1 MAIKTLERLTPD
13 GQVYYDSEMRLT
25 EAFVSP
31 GPWTTA
37 HGPGLLETP
46 TGTILCCWFAGTYEG
61 DIDINIVISRLEKG
75 SDRWSEPTYVSHDDD
90 RSDQNPSLF
99 LAPNGEIWCMYT
111 SQLGRQPGK
120 DNMQYTAQVKRQI
133 STDDG
138 RTWSE
143 PEVVFAEPGTFNRQ
157 AIQVLS
163 NGRWIYGNWLCTDS
177 AAALAGDP
185 SAFQISDDEGASWR
199 QVMVPSSAGRVHP
212 TVVELDAGHLVAFMR
227 SRQADWIYRSESFD
241 YGDTWIVPE
250 PTVLPNNN
258 SGICAIKL
266 TSGRIAVAHNHSS
279 APQAYGQKG
288 AWPGLRCP
296 VSIALSEDGGRTF
309 PLIRHIERGQGYV
322 GDENKANNLQYE
334 YPCVIQAADGMIH
347 LAYAYETRRGVKWVT
362 LSEADVMGERRGE
375 STYNPTSGDVGAHE
389 EANSHT
395 S

>member
-1 MAIKTLERLTPD
+1 
-13 GQVYYDSEMRLT
+13 MRGG
-25 EAFVSP
+25 AFRRFGV
-31 GPWTTA
+31 A
-37 HGPGLLETP
+37 VCAVEEDE
-46 TGTILCCWFAGTYEG
+46 CW
-61 DIDINIVISRLEKG
+61 R
-75 SDRWSEPTYVSHDDD
+75 P
-90 RSDQNPSLF
+90 
-99 LAPNGEIWCMYT
+99 
-111 SQLGRQPGK
+111 
-120 DNMQYTAQVKRQI
+120 
-133 STDDG
+133 
-138 RTWSE
+138 RT
-143 PEVVFAEPGTFNRQ
+143 
-157 AIQVLS
+157 
-163 NGRWIYGNWLCTDS
+163 
-177 AAALAGDP
+177 
-185 SAFQISDDEGASWR
+185 
-199 QVMVPSSAGRVHP
+199 
-212 TVVELDAGHLVAFMR
+212 HLVAFMR

-241 YGDTWIVPE
+241 YGDTWTVPE
-250 PTVLPNNN
+250 PTVLPNNS